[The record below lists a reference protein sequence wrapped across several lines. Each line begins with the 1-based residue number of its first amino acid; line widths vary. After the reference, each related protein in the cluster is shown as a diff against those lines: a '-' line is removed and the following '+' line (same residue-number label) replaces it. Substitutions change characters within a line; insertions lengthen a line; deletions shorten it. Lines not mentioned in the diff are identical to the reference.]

1 MKEIFDGVVG
11 PVKELYDMLPFHDP
25 DKKYQRALEKLKEL
39 KKREH
44 EVYAEIGR
52 RVYKENGAEAYPLEV
67 EKLRRIYDER
77 RAAELEVESLAEER
91 RQAESKGENRRC
103 PRCGTINLPEVKFC
117 RECGQKMDEQAE
129 LCCGACGGKNP
140 EGTRFCGFCGARM
153 GQPPPDGQEK
163 TP

>member
-52 RVYKENGAEAYPLEV
+52 RVYKENGAEVPGGTLAVSGDRAKVTASSTVPPLTPVGHMFFADGKELSAAVTMRV
-67 EKLRRIYDER
+67 E
-77 RAAELEVESLAEER
+77 
-91 RQAESKGENRRC
+91 
-103 PRCGTINLPEVKFC
+103 
-117 RECGQKMDEQAE
+117 
-129 LCCGACGGKNP
+129 
-140 EGTRFCGFCGARM
+140 
-153 GQPPPDGQEK
+153 
-163 TP
+163 